1 MKNLIGKIGGFILGA
16 ITFLTM
22 FKLIILDNTSPIDE
36 MAPGIVL
43 LAAIFIGVL
52 FAFIGSK
59 IQNHLAKK

>member
-22 FKLIILDNTSPIDE
+22 FKLIILNNTSPNDE
-36 MAPGIVL
+36 LAPGIVL
-43 LAAIFIGVL
+43 LCAIFIGLL

-59 IQNHLAKK
+59 IQNHLTNK